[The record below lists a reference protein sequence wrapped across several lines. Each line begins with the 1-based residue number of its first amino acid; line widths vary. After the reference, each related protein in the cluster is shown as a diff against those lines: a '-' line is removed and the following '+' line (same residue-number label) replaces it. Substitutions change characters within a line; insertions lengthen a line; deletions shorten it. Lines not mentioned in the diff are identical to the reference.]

1 MDHHKA
7 LKLAHGLYFG
17 GLALLIVAYLFLKDD
32 PLTFSAALIP
42 VFLGL
47 VGIVAG
53 LVVMLVFV
61 RCPRC
66 GRSLFHSSRITL
78 SLPHYCPHCGAPL

>member
-7 LKLAHGLYFG
+7 LKLARGLYFG

-42 VFLGL
+42 VVLG
-47 VGIVAG
+47 VGGVVAG
-53 LVVMLVFV
+53 LVVTLVFV

-66 GRSLFHSSRITL
+66 GRSLSRSGRIPL
-78 SLPHYCPHCGAPL
+78 ALPHYCPHCGAPL

>member
-17 GLALLIVAYLFLKDD
+17 GLILLFVAYGFLKDE
-32 PLTFSAALIP
+32 PLTFSAAMIP

-47 VGIVAG
+47 GGVVAG
-53 LVVMLVFV
+53 LVVTLVFV

-66 GRSLFHSSRITL
+66 GRSLFHSSRIML
-78 SLPHYCPHCGAPL
+78 SLPHYCPHCGAHL

>member
-7 LKLAHGLYFG
+7 LKLVHVLNFG

-42 VFLGL
+42 GL
-47 VGIVAG
+47 PGVGGVAAG

-66 GRSLFHSSRITL
+66 GRSLSHSGRIPLT
-78 SLPHYCPHCGAPL
+78 LPHYCPHCGAPL